1 MIQQL
6 QLLSTCRSMQVRMK
20 QICFAEEGTRALP
33 GTITAAAAGLLEGS
47 SKRTPHL
54 AALDSIQQMLQPL
67 STEVVEEQ
75 QVPGIGRFIATADG
89 RVKVLFEDRWV
100 VGRSP
105 SASSSCSTFFV
116 QKTPLCFVAVEKAL

>member
-1 MIQQL
+1 
-6 QLLSTCRSMQVRMK
+6 MQVRIK

-33 GTITAAAAGLLEGS
+33 GTITAAAAAGLLEGS

-54 AALDSIQQMLQPL
+54 AALDPIQQMLQPL

-89 RVKVLFEDRWV
+89 RVKVLFEDR
-100 VGRSP
+100 
-105 SASSSCSTFFV
+105 
-116 QKTPLCFVAVEKAL
+116 